1 MGSSIVHEKAR
12 KTEPF
17 SCRCGDS
24 LRSHVTARLR
34 DQKIKKKTWTR
45 EKLHGWR
52 GGKMEK
58 FPNSVI
64 TQN

>member
-12 KTEPF
+12 KTEHF

-34 DQKIKKKTWTR
+34 DQKIKKKNMDKR
-45 EKLHGWR
+45 ETSWLEGRKD
-52 GGKMEK
+52 GKV
-58 FPNSVI
+58 S
-64 TQN
+64 